1 MMSGD
6 RHYPSGSF
14 VSTQEKGLS
23 GTSVSSVSSP
33 GKGSEGWLGRLKA
46 IQSEKALG
54 RALTKPTEAPQ
65 YGLYRYRFKLR
76 DGGGTYLTPAPTL
89 EQAEAELR
97 HKYGDSLLLVVAG
110 LPVPRPQQ

>member
-1 MMSGD
+1 MSGD
-6 RHYPSGSF
+6 RHPTSGSF

-33 GKGSEGWLGRLKA
+33 GRGFGSWLGRLKA

-65 YGLYRYRFKLR
+65 DGRYPYRFKLR
-76 DGGGTYLTPAPTL
+76 DGGGTYLTPAKTL
-89 EQAEAELR
+89 GEAKAELQR
-97 HKYGDSLLLVVAG
+97 RYGEDLLLVTTG
-110 LPVPRPQQ
+110 SGECPES